1 MPNRPINKGISKY
14 DVRIRREYR
23 PYFVISSKDPVFFD
37 KDTCARLSIEID
49 FFDDDAAVE
58 FEKTIIAMMP
68 GREDG

>member
-1 MPNRPINKGISKY
+1 MPNRPINNGISKY
-14 DVRIRREYR
+14 DVRITRAYNPMWRLGM
-23 PYFVISSKDPVFFD
+23 KDPLFFD
-37 KDTCARLSIEID
+37 KDTCARLSVEID